1 MSPDYWAGNS
11 PGYIARH
18 ESCQSSRSRKVNRY
32 FRSYPYAASVFGENS
47 RSPKMIQEPA
57 DRPHRLAVI
66 TDQPYPA
73 DDAAIPLL
81 DDPHPRLLASCQQQH
96 RQRMRRRTTNGKES
110 RKIPQQVVQIRT
122 SSAGTPSPGPRPRAR
137 ARCAT
142 RTPRTRTT
150 PAKTEPVAG
159 PHPVPENDRLP
170 APSLAITNPQVAG
183 AGNSRRESTSVNA
196 RQIHS
201 GTCSSATPDSRA

>member
-1 MSPDYWAGNS
+1 MMSPDYWAGNS

-96 RQRMRRRTTNGKES
+96 GQRMRRRMINGKES
-110 RKIPQQVVQIRT
+110 RKIPQQVVQIRMST
-122 SSAGTPSPGPRPRAR
+122 APTASSCPTWP
-137 ARCAT
+137 
-142 RTPRTRTT
+142 
-150 PAKTEPVAG
+150 
-159 PHPVPENDRLP
+159 P
-170 APSLAITNPQVAG
+170 APSA
-183 AGNSRRESTSVNA
+183 
-196 RQIHS
+196 
-201 GTCSSATPDSRA
+201 SSATPRTPRKTMTDAL